1 MIMWVGAGIVFVVAM
16 GLSYASGRSSAHDAM
31 LEAVRKINIFKSVL
45 KMQQVQDATK
55 KLDARVVPLGV
66 VEEGLRNGSVG
77 WTKPV
82 WNQPFHH
89 QPSVPPPWAQ
99 QPMGGRPP
107 DNYDGVS
114 YVRAQGPLP
123 PVGSLDLRI

>member
-1 MIMWVGAGIVFVVAM
+1 MIIWVGAGIVFVVAM

-31 LEAVRKINIFKSVL
+31 LEAVSKINLFKSAL

-55 KLDARVVPLGV
+55 KLDARLVPLGV
-66 VEEGLRNGSVG
+66 VEEGLRNGSAG
-77 WTKPV
+77 WTAPV
-82 WNQPFHH
+82 WTQP

-99 QPMGGRPP
+99 QQMGGRPP
-107 DNYDGVS
+107 DNYDGVT